1 MEALTLKNEATKLI
15 ENLPEDKIRYVIQFV
30 QFIARQDS
38 DEKGIHISSFSSIS
52 RKSTI
57 I

>member
-1 MEALTLKNEATKLI
+1 MEALALKNEATKLI

-52 RKSTI
+52 RKSKI